1 MTLNASEGEHAMP
14 NNWITCEHCGEKRN
28 LSGDYTSPDN
38 YAKDSRE
45 WAEQHESGLCSAQV
59 REDHEG

>member
-1 MTLNASEGEHAMP
+1 MP
-14 NNWITCEHCGEKRN
+14 NNWITCEHCGEKRS